1 MIAVELFVVLLFI
14 FLGARIGGIGIGFAG
29 GAGVIALSLI
39 LGVPTSQ
46 SFIPIDVILIIMSVI
61 TAIAAMQVAGGMDWL
76 VQIAENFLR
85 KHPERIT
92 FYAPIVTFLMTLM
105 AGTGHTAFST
115 LPVIAEVAKGQGV
128 RPSRPLSIA
137 VVASQIAI
145 TASPISAAVVAF
157 AAMLAPFGVDYLT
170 LLMVC
175 IPTTFIAC
183 MVGAVVANYMG
194 SELKDDPVYQERL
207 EKGLIK
213 LATEEKREILP
224 TAKKATYIFLAAI
237 GFVVCYAA
245 AISSSV
251 GLIENPA
258 LGRNEAIM
266 SVMLAAAAAI
276 VLFTKIDAAKISS
289 APTFRSGMTA
299 CVCVLGVAWLGSTFV
314 NAHVAEIK
322 DVACALLSDYPWM
335 LALVL
340 FFASMLLYSQG
351 ATTVALMPAA
361 LAIGVAPLTAVAS
374 FAAVSALFVLPTYPT
389 LLAAV
394 EMDDTG
400 STRIGNLVFNH
411 PFFIPGVVT
420 IATAV
425 ALGFGF
431 GGLFI

>member
-92 FYAPIVTFLMTLM
+92 FYAPIVTFVMTLM

-194 SELKDDPVYQERL
+194 CELHGLRTERRSCLPRASRERSNQTGNRREARNSTNSEESDLHLPSGDWFR
-207 EKGLIK
+207 GL
-213 LATEEKREILP
+213 L
-224 TAKKATYIFLAAI
+224 
-237 GFVVCYAA
+237 
-245 AISSSV
+245 
-251 GLIENPA
+251 
-258 LGRNEAIM
+258 
-266 SVMLAAAAAI
+266 
-276 VLFTKIDAAKISS
+276 
-289 APTFRSGMTA
+289 RSGY
-299 CVCVLGVAWLGSTFV
+299 L
-314 NAHVAEIK
+314 
-322 DVACALLSDYPWM
+322 
-335 LALVL
+335 
-340 FFASMLLYSQG
+340 
-351 ATTVALMPAA
+351 
-361 LAIGVAPLTAVAS
+361 
-374 FAAVSALFVLPTYPT
+374 
-389 LLAAV
+389 
-394 EMDDTG
+394 
-400 STRIGNLVFNH
+400 
-411 PFFIPGVVT
+411 
-420 IATAV
+420 
-425 ALGFGF
+425 
-431 GGLFI
+431 